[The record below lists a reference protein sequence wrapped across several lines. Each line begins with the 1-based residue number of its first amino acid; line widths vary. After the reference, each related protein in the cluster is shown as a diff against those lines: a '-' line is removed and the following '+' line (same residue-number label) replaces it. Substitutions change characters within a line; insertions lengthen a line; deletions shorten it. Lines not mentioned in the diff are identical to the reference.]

1 LSDFSAARQKAASA
15 AFFVSAESLKIGAK
29 SDTVRA
35 PRPYVPE
42 AMDPTAVSPSGPLR
56 AWKQFGLVLLCAAW
70 VLLGLVGHDPWKSED
85 AVTFAIANE
94 MAQRGDVVVPRLS
107 GEPRLDRGPLVPAL
121 AAMTQKLF
129 SPPLAPHNGARL
141 AIGLVL
147 ALMLTFSALAS
158 RELNGRAFRWVP
170 LLVLVGSVGFWDRS
184 HALSADLGV
193 TLAVAIALYGFA
205 LALRRPVVGG
215 VVLGAGIGV
224 GFLSHG
230 LSAPLWIVMTAAILP
245 FMGPAWRTRAWAL
258 TVGVAG
264 AVALPLCGAW
274 LAALQARDPALLDAW
289 RATEPLVKYFAPVG
303 SLDDFDP
310 IYVLKNLLWFA
321 WPALPLVLWTLWI
334 RGRDFNGGLRQPGIE
349 IPGVMALVMLATMAL
364 GANPSLTGMLPLLV
378 PLALLASLEVDSL
391 KRGFSGALDWFGILT
406 FGLLAVVFWGLW
418 IDAYVNGMSLRVA
431 RLFRDTEIGFQPTF
445 KLWAILTA
453 LFLTALWIVLVRP
466 ARKSNRRALL
476 NWAAGVVL
484 LWGLYSTIWLPY
496 LDSRRS
502 YRTVAVALQTQVPP
516 GCVAGRNIADAQRAL
531 FHYFGNIATVLDGT
545 PAAERCGALLV
556 QYGRQT
562 PEPLPG
568 WKVAWEGSR
577 RGDDTERFV
586 LYMKDKP

>member
-1 LSDFSAARQKAASA
+1 L
-15 AFFVSAESLKIGAK
+15 
-29 SDTVRA
+29 
-35 PRPYVPE
+35 
-42 AMDPTAVSPSGPLR
+42 
-56 AWKQFGLVLLCAAW
+56 
-70 VLLGLVGHDPWKSED
+70 
-85 AVTFAIANE
+85 
-94 MAQRGDVVVPRLS
+94 
-107 GEPRLDRGPLVPAL
+107 
-121 AAMTQKLF
+121 
-129 SPPLAPHNGARL
+129 
-141 AIGLVL
+141 
-147 ALMLTFSALAS
+147 
-158 RELNGRAFRWVP
+158 
-170 LLVLVGSVGFWDRS
+170 GFWDRS

-205 LALRRPVVGG
+205 LALRRPIAGG
-215 VVLGAGIGV
+215 VALGAAIAV

-230 LSAPLWIVMTAAILP
+230 LSAPLWIVVTAAILP
-245 FMGPAWRTRAWAL
+245 FVGPAWRTRAWAL

-321 WPALPLVLWTLWI
+321 WPCAAAGAVDAVDP
-334 RGRDFNGGLRQPGIE
+334 RPRFQRRPAPAGYRDTRRDGARNARQHGARRQPVA
-349 IPGVMALVMLATMAL
+349 PRHAAAA
-364 GANPSLTGMLPLLV
+364 GAAG
-378 PLALLASLEVDSL
+378 AARFARVDSL

-516 GCVAGRNIADAQRAL
+516 GCIAGRNIADAQRAL
-531 FHYFGNIATVLDGT
+531 FHYFGNVATVPDGT

-562 PEPLPG
+562 PEPLAR
-568 WKVAWEGSR
+568 VEGRVGRQPPRRRYRALRAVREGQALKFIDEATIEVHAGDGGNGSASFRREKYIPRGGPDGGDGGRGGSIYAIADRNINTLIDYRFARIHRAKKGENGLGADKYGRGADDIVLRMPVGTVIADADTGEVRRRSR
-577 RGDDTERFV
+577 AARRARADRPRRQGRSRQPALQVEHQPR
-586 LYMKDKP
+586 PAAIHQG